1 MDDITIRRAL
11 RDDVPAIVRLLADD
25 PLGRGRENPDEP
37 LAESYWE
44 AFDKLRR
51 DPNTALVVVQ
61 DSSKAVIG
69 CMQLNF
75 MTGLG
80 HQGAGRMLIEDV
92 RVDKRFRNRRIGH
105 RLLDWAV
112 DQARQQNCSV
122 VELFVHHSRTDAKRF
137 YESLGFAAKHH
148 GMRLLLGGDEP
159 S

>member
-25 PLGRGRENPDEP
+25 PLGRGREAPDGP
-37 LAESYWE
+37 LPESYGE

-51 DPNTALVVVQ
+51 DSNAVLAVVQ
-61 DSSKAVIG
+61 DASKAVIG
-69 CMQLNF
+69 CLQLNF
-75 MTGLG
+75 IVGLS

-92 RVDKRFRNRRIGH
+92 RVDKRYRNRGIGK
-105 RLLDWAV
+105 RLLDWAI
-112 DQARQQNCSV
+112 DQARQKDCKV
-122 VELFVHHSRTDAKRF
+122 VELFAHHSRTDARRF
-137 YESLGFAAKHH
+137 YESLGFEAKHH

>member
-11 RDDVPAIVRLLADD
+11 RDDVPAIVLLLADD
-25 PLGRGRENPDEP
+25 HLGRGREAPDEP

-75 MTGLG
+75 MTGLS

-105 RLLDWAV
+105 RLLDWAI

-122 VELFVHHSRTDAKRF
+122 VELFVHHSPTDARRF
-137 YESLGFAAKHH
+137 YEALGFAAQHH
-148 GMRLLLGGDEP
+148 GMRLLLGGDEL